1 MYEQNTCKSTWKRQG
16 RENNQIITA
25 CHNELHVQEM
35 TMNKKLIMIG
45 LTSVSDALQIS
56 LH

>member
-1 MYEQNTCKSTWKRQG
+1 MNKTHVKAHEKRQG

-45 LTSVSDALQIS
+45 LTSVFDALQIS